1 MRKLISEDLVVKTLE
16 SMKRTRTPYLVQ
28 AQLYYRYKHRA
39 ETVTLKANFVIII
52 KHEQLQHLIKNYSSE
67 QHHHK
72 LHHAVMKTWRVELGF
87 IY

>member
-1 MRKLISEDLVVKTLE
+1 
-16 SMKRTRTPYLVQ
+16 MKRTRTLYLVQ
-28 AQLYYRYKHRA
+28 AQLYYQYKYRA
-39 ETVTLKANFVIII
+39 ETVTLKANFVII

-72 LHHAVMKTWRVELGF
+72 LLHAVMKTTWRVELGF